1 MAYIPSATYTHIP
14 SKRSHPINR
23 GPKTDLFDVF
33 MAFIIALLP
42 IWGML
47 LRLAVNMSVTY
58 VATFIF
64 FFGSVFV
71 LVRAYQNKRLE
82 LPVYFNIY
90 ALFVLYTVISNYLM
104 TDLPAEVGSTL
115 KFFYSNYLITS
126 VFGLFVAV
134 NINLNILWLR
144 KVIRIM
150 VGVVILATLTSIIQ
164 FFQPDFLLNNT
175 NPEALEEAIAQY
187 GDRKW
192 SIYSWTIY
200 VDIGFSFLSYISI
213 IFGIGVIFSRRK
225 YWLLFA
231 GFLVSL
237 LNGSRWV
244 LLNAV
249 IISLQD
255 FLGTRNRFGQFIQYI
270 LYTVALTALVY
281 ISLIA
286 IGVDMNKL
294 VYDRLFQESAS
305 TRFLALEVFV
315 DQYPKAPI
323 FGTGGD
329 YTEETRRLIAGKS
342 SQIHVGYL
350 AVFYLY
356 GLIGGLLFIAFMYF
370 ILRRMARVAK
380 RTGYWGSYYA
390 LFGLMLANVTLVTF
404 GMHYHGILMAVIVHN
419 FFKRNAHQIKPVAKV
434 KSKVVPPLQ
443 EVVNGA

>member
-1 MAYIPSATYTHIP
+1 MSYIPSATYTHIP
-14 SKRSHPINR
+14 SKRSNAINK

-33 MAFIIALLP
+33 MAFIIALFP

-58 VATFIF
+58 VATFIYF
-64 FFGSVFV
+64 CGSVFV
-71 LVRAYQNKRLE
+71 LVRAYQNQRLE

-90 ALFVLYTVISNYLM
+90 ALFVLYTIITNFLM
-104 TDLPAEVGSTL
+104 TDLPAEAGSTL
-115 KFFYSNYLITS
+115 KYFYSNYLVTS

-134 NINLNILWLR
+134 NINLNIVWLR
-144 KVIRIM
+144 KVIQIM
-150 VGVVILATLTSIIQ
+150 VAVVVLATLTSIIQ
-164 FFQPDFLLNNT
+164 FFKPDFLVNST
-175 NPEALEEAIAQY
+175 NEEALEMAIAQY

-200 VDIGFSFLSYISI
+200 VDIGFSFLSYVSI
-213 IFGIGVIFSRRK
+213 IFGIGIVFSRRK
-225 YWLLFA
+225 YWLIFA

-244 LLNAV
+244 LLNSI

-281 ISLIA
+281 VSLVA
-286 IGVDMNKL
+286 IGVDLNKL
-294 VYDRLFQESAS
+294 VYERLFQESAS
-305 TRFLALEVFV
+305 TRFLALEVFL

-329 YTEETRRLIAGKS
+329 YTEETKRLIAGKS

-350 AVFYLY
+350 AIFYLY
-356 GLIGGLLFIAFMYF
+356 GIIGGLMFISFMYF

-380 RTGYWGSYYA
+380 KTGFWGSYYA

-404 GMHYHGILMAVIVHN
+404 GAHYHGILMAVIVHN
-419 FFKRNAHQIKPVAKV
+419 FFKRNAHQIKPADKVRAKV
-434 KSKVVPPLQ
+434 TPLQ
-443 EVVNGA
+443 RAMNGA